1 MDGKVKRYTVV
12 TAVDMGYIVVLLFT
26 AEIVYRI

>member
-1 MDGKVKRYTVV
+1 MKAREKMTAV

-26 AEIVYRI
+26 AQIVYQI